1 MALLSGFLLWARY
14 TPCLIHPLIKVL
26 FSLRVCFL
34 LGVVILPEDIG
45 RAEGGIEPQMFHV
58 WGISASFI
66 QSFHFQRL
74 KINWTEH
81 HFNNVWNINGVC
93 CWMGEMLCQ
102 AFSWVC
108 LWFTIHPLW
117 GAVCPVSHLAEA
129 EQSKVLCTSH
139 FMCMHVP
146 SHGLSR
152 WCVTRW
158 IVSCCF
164 LSPYLFPIFLLHRVF
179 RHQEVFHIQRV
190 LWSSLAVSMLHS
202 WLTHFVFG
210 PHI

>member
-14 TPCLIHPLIKVL
+14 TPCLIHPVIQV
-26 FSLRVCFL
+26 
-34 LGVVILPEDIG
+34 LGVVILPEDIWC
-45 RAEGGIEPQMFHV
+45 AEGGIEPQMFNV

-81 HFNNVWNINGVC
+81 NFNNVWNINGVC

-108 LWFTIHPLW
+108 LWFIIHPLW
-117 GAVCPVSHLAEA
+117 GAVWLVSRSAEA

-152 WCVTRW
+152 WCVESRAVAFVLHICFPSFCCTVFSGTRRFFF
-158 IVSCCF
+158 CDP
-164 LSPYLFPIFLLHRVF
+164 L
-179 RHQEVFHIQRV
+179 
-190 LWSSLAVSMLHS
+190 
-202 WLTHFVFG
+202 
-210 PHI
+210 